1 MKPKTVADALQ
12 YSLKMAL
19 QQSLSIH
26 HRIAV
31 PNCST
36 QTSAA
41 PTQWCTPTH
50 MRIIHMESMI
60 FDG

>member
-1 MKPKTVADALQ
+1 VSPKTAADDLQ
-12 YSLKMAL
+12 YSLKTAP
-19 QQSLSIH
+19 QQSLSIR

-31 PNCST
+31 LNCLT

-50 MRIIHMESMI
+50 MRIIHMELMI